1 MRRSS
6 TRAPVCDEKLTIKK
20 IKIMK
25 KIFYLVWLM
34 VGLAVLPACQRSNKL
49 EQDALRQDSINA
61 ALQDSINTANAE
73 KDSLMQLMGDIADG
87 MQQIK
92 ELEDIVSVNN
102 LNGETPDRKKQL
114 RDDIVLIQESINKHK
129 TRLAELEKRLKQ
141 STNYN
146 SSMQKSIANLKQQ
159 LEDQQQTINSLTEQ
173 LAAAHVQIKN
183 LNQSVD
189 SLNTVNRAVVKEKE
203 AAQQES
209 KQLTNEVTNLN
220 VCYYVIGSKKELKAH
235 KIIETGFLRKTKI
248 LEGDFEMSYFT
259 KADRRTLSEIPLH
272 SNKAQVMTNHPKDS
286 YEIVDHGNV
295 KTLHITNPSRFWEK
309 SNFLVVKVD

>member
-1 MRRSS
+1 
-6 TRAPVCDEKLTIKK
+6 
-20 IKIMK
+20 MK
-25 KIFYLVWLM
+25 KILFFVWLM
-34 VGLAVLPACQRSNKL
+34 AGLAIMPACQRSNQSEEEAMRL
-49 EQDALRQDSINA
+49 DSINA

-87 MQQIK
+87 MAQIK

-114 RDDIVLIQESINKHK
+114 RDDIVLIQQSINKHK
-129 TRLAELEKRLKQ
+129 ARLEELEKRLKQ

-146 SSMQKSIANLKQQ
+146 TSMQKSIANLKQQ
-159 LEDQQQTINSLTEQ
+159 LEDQQKTINNLTEQ
-173 LAAAHVQIKN
+173 LAAANIQIKN

-189 SLNTVNRAVVKEKE
+189 SLNTVNKNVVKEKE

-209 KQLTNEVTNLN
+209 KQLTNEVSNLN
-220 VCYYVIGSKKELKAH
+220 TCYYVIGSKKELKAN

-259 KADRRTLSEIPLH
+259 KADRRYLNEIPLH
-272 SNKAQVMTNHPKDS
+272 SKKAQLMTNHPKDS
-286 YEIVDHGNV
+286 YEIVDQGNI
-295 KTLHITNPSRFWEK
+295 KTLRILNPNRFWEK
-309 SNFLVVKVD
+309 TNFLVVKVD

>member
-1 MRRSS
+1 
-6 TRAPVCDEKLTIKK
+6 
-20 IKIMK
+20 MK
-25 KIFYLVWLM
+25 HLSIFVWLL
-34 VGLAVLPACQRSNKL
+34 VGLAVLPACKRANQL
-49 EQDALRQDSINA
+49 EQEAMRQDSINA

-114 RDDIVLIQESINKHK
+114 RDDIVLIQQSINKHK
-129 TRLAELEKRLKQ
+129 QRLAELERRLKQ

-146 SSMQKSIANLKQQ
+146 TTMQKSIANLKAQLDEQQ
-159 LEDQQQTINSLTEQ
+159 KTINGLTDQ
-173 LAAAHVQIKN
+173 LAAAHIQIKN

-189 SLNTVNRAVVKEKE
+189 SLNTVTKAVTREKE
-203 AAQQES
+203 AAVQET
-209 KQLTNEVTNLN
+209 KQLTHEVDNLN
-220 VCYYVIGSKKELKAH
+220 TCYYVIGSKKELKAN

-259 KADRRTLSEIPLH
+259 KADRRTLGDIPLH
-272 SNKAQVMTNHPKDS
+272 SNKAQLMTNHPKDS
-286 YEIVDHGNV
+286 YEIVDNGNV
-295 KTLHITNPSRFWEK
+295 KTLHIKDAHRFWEK

>member
-1 MRRSS
+1 
-6 TRAPVCDEKLTIKK
+6 
-20 IKIMK
+20 MK
-25 KIFYLVWLM
+25 KILYLVWLM
-34 VGLAVLPACQRSNKL
+34 VGLAVLPACQRTNQL
-49 EQDALRQDSINA
+49 EQEAMRQDSINA
-61 ALQDSINTANAE
+61 VLQDSINTANAE

-102 LNGETPDRKKQL
+102 LSGETADRKKQL
-114 RDDIVLIQESINKHK
+114 RDDIVLIQQSINKHK
-129 TRLAELEKRLKQ
+129 QRLADLEKRLKQ

-146 SSMQKSIANLKQQ
+146 STMEKSIANLKAQ
-159 LEDQQQTINSLTEQ
+159 LEDQQKTINNLTEQ
-173 LAAAHVQIKN
+173 LAAAHIQIKN

-189 SLNTVNRAVVKEKE
+189 SLNTVNKSVTREKE

-220 VCYYVIGSKKELKAH
+220 TCYYVIGSKKELKNH

-259 KADRRTLSEIPLH
+259 KADRRTLNEIPLH
-272 SNKAQVMTNHPKDS
+272 NNKAQVMTNHPKDS
-286 YEIVDHGNV
+286 YEIVDQGGA
-295 KTLHITNPSRFWEK
+295 KELRILNPSRFWEK
-309 SNFLVVKVD
+309 SNFLVVKVG

>member
-1 MRRSS
+1 
-6 TRAPVCDEKLTIKK
+6 
-20 IKIMK
+20 MK
-25 KIFYLVWLM
+25 KIMYLVWLM
-34 VGLAVLPACQRSNKL
+34 AGLAVLPACQRTNKL
-49 EQDALRQDSINA
+49 EAEAMRQDSINV

-114 RDDIVLIQESINKHK
+114 RDDIVLIQEAINKHK
-129 TRLAELEKRLKQ
+129 QRLNDLEKRLKQ

-146 SSMQKSIANLKQQ
+146 ATMQKSIANLKAQ
-159 LEDQQQTINSLTEQ
+159 LEDQQKTINNLTEQ
-173 LAAAHVQIKN
+173 LAAAHIQIKN

-189 SLNTVNRAVVKEKE
+189 SLNTVNKAVMKEKE

-209 KQLTNEVTNLN
+209 KQLTNEVNTLN
-220 VCYYVIGSKKELKAH
+220 TCYYVIGSNKELKAN
-235 KIIETGFLRKTKI
+235 KIIESGFLRKTKI
-248 LEGDFEMSYFT
+248 LQGDFEMSYFT
-259 KADRRTLSEIPLH
+259 KADRRTLNEIPLH
-272 SNKAQVMTNHPKDS
+272 SNKAQLMTNHPKDS
-286 YEIVDHGNV
+286 YEIVEHGNM
-295 KTLHITNPSRFWEK
+295 KTLHILNPARFWEK

>member
-1 MRRSS
+1 
-6 TRAPVCDEKLTIKK
+6 
-20 IKIMK
+20 MK
-25 KIFYLVWLM
+25 RISIFIWVL
-34 VGLAVLPACQRSNKL
+34 VGLAVMPACQRTNQL
-49 EQDALRQDSINA
+49 EQEAMRQDSINA

-114 RDDIVLIQESINKHK
+114 RDDIVLIQQSINKHK
-129 TRLAELEKRLKQ
+129 QRLADLERRLKQ

-146 SSMQKSIANLKQQ
+146 ATMQKSIDNLKAQ
-159 LEDQQQTINSLTEQ
+159 LEDQQKTINGLTEQ
-173 LAAAHVQIKN
+173 LAAAHIQIKN

-189 SLNTVNRAVVKEKE
+189 SLNTVTKNVTREKE
-203 AAQQES
+203 AAVQET
-209 KQLTNEVTNLN
+209 KQLTHEVDNLN
-220 VCYYVIGSKKELKAH
+220 TCYYVIGSKKELKAN

-259 KADRRTLSEIPLH
+259 KADRRTLNEIPLH
-272 SNKAQVMTNHPKDS
+272 SNKAQLMTNHPKDS

-295 KTLHITNPSRFWEK
+295 KTLHIKDAHRFWEK
-309 SNFLVVKVD
+309 SNFLVIKVD

>member
-1 MRRSS
+1 
-6 TRAPVCDEKLTIKK
+6 
-20 IKIMK
+20 MK

-34 VGLAVLPACQRSNKL
+34 VGLAVLPACQRANKM
-49 EQDALRQDSINA
+49 EEEAMRMDSINA

-102 LNGETPDRKKQL
+102 LSGETADRKKQL
-114 RDDIVLIQESINKHK
+114 RDDIVLIQQSINKHK
-129 TRLAELEKRLKQ
+129 SRLAELEKRLKQ

-146 SSMQKSIANLKQQ
+146 STMEKSIANLKQQ
-159 LEDQQQTINSLTEQ
+159 LEDQQKTINELTDQ

-189 SLNTVNRAVVKEKE
+189 SLNTVNKAVVKEKE

-220 VCYYVIGSKKELKAH
+220 TCYYVIGSKKELKNH

-259 KADRRTLSEIPLH
+259 KADRRTLNEIPLH
-272 SNKAQVMTNHPKDS
+272 SKKAQLMTNHPKDS
-286 YEIVDHGNV
+286 YEIIDQGNI
-295 KTLHITNPSRFWEK
+295 KTLRILNPNRFWEK
-309 SNFLVVKVD
+309 TNFLVIKVD

>member
-1 MRRSS
+1 
-6 TRAPVCDEKLTIKK
+6 
-20 IKIMK
+20 MK
-25 KIFYLVWLM
+25 NIFYFTWLLI
-34 VGLAVLPACQRSNKL
+34 GLAVMPACQRANQ
-49 EQDALRQDSINA
+49 QDQEAMRLDSINA

-87 MQQIK
+87 MTQIK

-114 RDDIVLIQESINKHK
+114 RDDIVLIQQSINKHK
-129 TRLAELEKRLKQ
+129 QRLAELERRLKQ

-146 SSMQKSIANLKQQ
+146 ATMKKSIENLKAQ
-159 LEDQQQTINSLTEQ
+159 LEDQQKNINGLTEQ
-173 LAAAHVQIKN
+173 LAAAHIQIKN

-189 SLNTVNRAVVKEKE
+189 SLSNANKTVTREKE
-203 AAQQES
+203 AAVQES
-209 KQLTNEVTNLN
+209 KQLSHEVDNLN
-220 VCYYVIGSKKELKAH
+220 TCYYVIGSKKELKAN

-272 SNKAQVMTNHPKDS
+272 SNKAQLLTNHPKDS

-295 KTLHITNPSRFWEK
+295 KTLHILNAHRFWEK

>member
-1 MRRSS
+1 MNRISYF
-6 TRAPVCDEKLTIKK
+6 VLLLI
-20 IKIMK
+20 
-25 KIFYLVWLM
+25 
-34 VGLAVLPACQRSNKL
+34 GLAIMPACQRSNRL
-49 EQDALRQDSINA
+49 EEEAMRQDSINA

-102 LNGETPDRKKQL
+102 LNGETPNRKKQL
-114 RDDIVLIQESINKHK
+114 RDDIVLIQQSINKHK
-129 TRLAELEKRLKQ
+129 QRLEELEKRLKQ

-146 SSMQKSIANLKQQ
+146 SSMQKSIANLKSQLDEQQ
-159 LEDQQQTINSLTEQ
+159 KTIDNLTEQ

-189 SLNTVNRAVVKEKE
+189 SLNTVNKNVTKEKE

-220 VCYYVIGSKKELKAH
+220 TCYYVIGSKKELKAN

-259 KADRRTLSEIPLH
+259 KADRRTLNEIPLH
-272 SNKAQVMTNHPKDS
+272 SAKAEVMTNHPKDS
-286 YEIVDHGNV
+286 YEIVDYGNI
-295 KTLHITNPSRFWEK
+295 KTLRILNPNRFWEK
-309 SNFLVVKVD
+309 TNFLVVKVN